1 MIIYTDP
8 KTGKTYLAA
17 RSGAAAES
25 IFIDPETG
33 KTYIRTKSGRIIEKE
48 APEKMEGDL
57 WIDPA
62 TGKMYIRT
70 KSGRLLDPPDGAEV
84 IKGCY

>member
-1 MIIYTDP
+1 MYTDP
-8 KTGKTYLAA
+8 KTGKTYLAP
-17 RSGAAAES
+17 RNGAPEETL
-25 IFIDPETG
+25 FIDPETG
-33 KTYIRTKSGRIIEKE
+33 KTYIRTKSGRIIEKD
-48 APEKMEGDL
+48 APTKMDGDL

-84 IKGCY
+84 VKGS